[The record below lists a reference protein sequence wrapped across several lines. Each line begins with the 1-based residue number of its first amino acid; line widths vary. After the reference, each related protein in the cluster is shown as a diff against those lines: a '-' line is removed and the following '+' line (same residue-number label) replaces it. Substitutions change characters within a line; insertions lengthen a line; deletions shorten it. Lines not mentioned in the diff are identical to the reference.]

1 MTGRILAA
9 ATLLLLAASPVRA
22 AEISVLSTTAF
33 IGIMKTL
40 VPEFEHESGNKVAIT
55 FIASGVATKQIE
67 DGTATPDVAIVLD
80 KQIADLI
87 KSGKI
92 AAGTGTDVA
101 RLGMGVA
108 AKAGAPK
115 PDISTPEKLK
125 AALLAAKSVAYTDP
139 AGGGASGV
147 LVAKMLDRLGI
158 ADAIKAKTHLTTG
171 PVGALV
177 ASGEGE
183 LGLQQIPEL
192 KAVPGV
198 EIVGPLPGDLQTTTV
213 LTAGVGAHAKDPAA
227 ARAFVK
233 FLTTPAAVTV
243 ITATGMDKG

>member
-1 MTGRILAA
+1 
-9 ATLLLLAASPVRA
+9 
-22 AEISVLSTTAF
+22 
-33 IGIMKTL
+33 
-40 VPEFEHESGNKVAIT
+40 
-55 FIASGVATKQIE
+55 
-67 DGTATPDVAIVLD
+67 
-80 KQIADLI
+80 
-87 KSGKI
+87 
-92 AAGTGTDVA
+92 
-101 RLGMGVA
+101 MGVA

-183 LGLQQIPEL
+183 LGLQQIGR
-192 KAVPGV
+192 ASCR
-198 EIVGPLPGDLQTTTV
+198 EIL
-213 LTAGVGAHAKDPAA
+213 
-227 ARAFVK
+227 F
-233 FLTTPAAVTV
+233 
-243 ITATGMDKG
+243 I